1 MFVLVFIEVC
11 KYNNLGK
18 NSQAQTTDDKKL
30 RIESGLGG
38 LQESVYDN
46 SFKSQHDLNIW
57 PALFD
62 FLPLTLPFYHK
73 PLIIQQGINVQERLL
88 NKPYANEVT
97 FRGQKPP
104 LKSC

>member
-46 SFKSQHDLNIW
+46 SFKSQYDLKYG
-57 PALFD
+57 LH
-62 FLPLTLPFYHK
+62 FLTLLPTTLPFYHK
-73 PLIIQQGINVQERLL
+73 PFIIALPECN
-88 NKPYANEVT
+88 
-97 FRGQKPP
+97 
-104 LKSC
+104 S

>member
-46 SFKSQHDLNIW
+46 SFKSLHDLKYG
-57 PALFD
+57 LH
-62 FLPLTLPFYHK
+62 FLTIFPTTLSFYHK
-73 PLIIQQGINVQERLL
+73 PIS
-88 NKPYANEVT
+88 KPYQPAKGLCEL
-97 FRGQKPP
+97 F
-104 LKSC
+104 

>member
-38 LQESVYDN
+38 LLESVYDN
-46 SFKSQHDLNIW
+46 SFKSQHDLKYG
-57 PALFD
+57 LH
-62 FLPLTLPFYHK
+62 FLTILPTTQPVYHK
-73 PLIIQQGINVQERLL
+73 SIVIALPASQRSL
-88 NKPYANEVT
+88 
-97 FRGQKPP
+97 
-104 LKSC
+104 